1 MGFGMKT
8 ILLMRHAKSSWDNAF
23 LSDFERPLNSRGR
36 RDAPRMGALL
46 RAEDLTPT
54 LIIASRAIRA
64 SQTAEEVAYASG
76 YDGEI
81 QFSREL
87 YHADGETLVAALHG
101 VDDRVDRVLLVAHNP
116 GMSDLAASWNS
127 DVDRMPTAAIAHFE
141 WPVEQWTY
149 VTEDGTADLV
159 NLWFP
164 RDLA

>member
-1 MGFGMKT
+1 MKT

-23 LSDFERPLNSRGR
+23 LSDFERPLNNRGR

-46 RAEDLTPT
+46 RTHDLTPA

-87 YHADGETLVAALHG
+87 YHADKETIVAALQG
-101 VDDRVDRVLLVAHNP
+101 VDDGVERVLLVAHNP
-116 GMSDLAASWNS
+116 GLSELANGWSDK
-127 DVDRMPTAAIAHFE
+127 VDRMPTATIAHFE
-141 WPVEQWTY
+141 WPVDSWAD
-149 VTEDGTADLV
+149 VTEDGTANLI